1 MDKHKVLHTDFLAQI
16 VFVGL
21 MLTLVALSFVQG
33 QLLTWGIV
41 VLLLMII
48 WQFFSGVYIAA
59 EFKMWYRLI
68 PPLALMV
75 LVTVAILF
83 AALEFTLG
91 LFISLC
97 LFPLILLSNVTLATL
112 DWYQQHHQ
120 SYKKWKGWRPIQET
134 ILDTE
139 DMFR

>member
-1 MDKHKVLHTDFLAQI
+1 MDKHKVLHTDFLAQMA
-16 VFVGL
+16 FVGSI
-21 MLTLVALSFVQG
+21 LTLVALSLAQG

-41 VLLLMII
+41 VFLLLII

-75 LVTVAILF
+75 LVTIAILF
-83 AALEFTLG
+83 AVLEFTLG

-97 LFPLILLSNVTLATL
+97 LFPLILLGNVTLATL
-112 DWYQQHHQ
+112 DWYQQNYQ
-120 SYKKWKGWRPIQET
+120 SYKKWKRWHPIQET

-139 DMFR
+139 DMFK